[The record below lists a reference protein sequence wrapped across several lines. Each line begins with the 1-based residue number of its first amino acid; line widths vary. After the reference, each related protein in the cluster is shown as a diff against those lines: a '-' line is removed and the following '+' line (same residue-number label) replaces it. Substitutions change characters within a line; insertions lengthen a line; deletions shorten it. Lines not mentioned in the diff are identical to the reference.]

1 MKSKSVK
8 ALYERIG
15 DKYYENKSRAIGDY
29 TELPTVMSLAGE
41 VRGRRVLDAGC
52 GPGRHSKRLL
62 DKGAVVTAIDISQEM
77 VNIASKYCGR
87 RADIFQ
93 ADFEQVKFKPA
104 SFDLIVASLSLMYSR
119 EIAPVFGNFRRWLK
133 PRGRVIFSIYHP
145 VRFFQKTPGFD
156 FSKTRKLWIH
166 LEGCDVTVFNYYHPM
181 EKYFKALS
189 EHRFEVLS
197 FVEPVLSR
205 RYKGWPEDNYRVP
218 RSIVIEAKRR

>member
-1 MKSKSVK
+1 MKPKSVK
-8 ALYERIG
+8 ALYEKIG

-62 DKGAVVTAIDISQEM
+62 DKGASVTGIDISPEM
-77 VNIASKYCGR
+77 VNIARRYCDG

-93 ADFEQVKFKPA
+93 ADFERVKFKRA
-104 SFDLIVASLSLMYSR
+104 SFDLIVASLSLMYSK
-119 EIAPVFGNFRRWLK
+119 EVAPVFRNFRRWLK
-133 PRGRVIFSIYHP
+133 PQGRCIFSIYHP
-145 VRFFQKTPGFD
+145 VRFFQKTPDFN

-181 EKYFKALS
+181 EKYFNALR

-197 FVEPVLSR
+197 FIEPVLSR

-218 RSIVIEAKRR
+218 RSIVIEAQRQ